1 MSILLVFYQF
11 YFDIHASVLPHPP
24 FKDKCSNNFNGDG
37 EREKQ
42 PEINIWTQHDLKV
55 VFDATEHV
63 NGFD

>member
-1 MSILLVFYQF
+1 MCFLTPHLKI
-11 YFDIHASVLPHPP
+11 SVVII
-24 FKDKCSNNFNGDG
+24 FNGDG